1 MGSGS
6 TKILSFDDAAKRFL
20 QADLERIETTF
31 RDLTNGT
38 GELSF
43 TNFKRDVFA
52 YFLPEKLANRLYQV
66 CTNSSR
72 ACMSY
77 KDLICCLALIYYGT
91 SKERMQLLYSLFA
104 NNISNSNGILRWQD
118 VEDFLSQCGDH
129 PPEELDKIFQNHDEI
144 VTQEKFLE
152 WLKLHHG
159 HTTTITDWL
168 MDEQR
173 LHELISSPIDR
184 SSDQYSILA
193 GVTHLSDIEVKELEK
208 SYYSCTY
215 STTNRQQQITLETFS
230 NLLSPV
236 LPPILIP
243 GFFDAFDE
251 NRDGCIDF
259 KEFVCGI
266 SAACRGPY
274 FERYKFLFRV
284 FDRDHHGRLDRSDIV
299 HMSSCLIDV
308 AQFVYVLTIHM
319 NDSPDVYAD
328 DILQNNGNNK
338 TNQIKYFQQEDF
350 LNWCATDALIQ
361 QLIELIFQICHVVL
375 GLRPSTK
382 QEEITIVKQFLRREQ
397 YPFVEAQSGVSSK
410 AYHWINSNRSTS
422 KPGSS
427 WYLISRDWWLRWES
441 PASISSTE
449 PIVTTIQ
456 KKNSLTKLN
465 KLTSGPDNKREP
477 GDIDNSLLID
487 KNSPNTIRV
496 VNDDCVQ
503 LKFGLRRHMHF
514 EMVPELLWLFL
525 RKYYRCNGLGICRK
539 VTYRKKIN
547 KPELDL
553 YPLLIKIYR
562 NQNLS
567 SQQMQAI
574 ATNNTTPNN
583 NNNSHSMDFVYPL
596 LNYVSASLFSS
607 SGTSNSIPAN
617 TQRHYLTCSYFVSPY
632 QTVRSLAEELSKKFG
647 KPLDEL
653 RIWIRYSE
661 NDLRQIDF
669 ESSDDLECQSAGL
682 EQNIDILFET
692 RNTDLTWPEEL
703 YTLAT
708 RSKNVAV
715 QSLASNNNN
724 KNNSTSNAEEEGRG
738 LIGLSNLG
746 NTCFLNAAVQCL
758 SHSFPLTFYFLHKYH
773 LFEINKDNPIG
784 MQGNIALRYGQ
795 LITKL
800 WSTVRGPLAPF
811 ELRDSVAKFGSS
823 RFTDFQQHDSQ
834 EFLSF
839 LLDGLHEDLN
849 RVHNKPYVELKD
861 SDNRPDETVAYEH
874 WANHLARN
882 TSIIVDLFHG
892 LLRSQ
897 VKCSVCEL
905 KSVRFDPFNILSLP
919 LPMDTSIYIEIKLIR
934 LDGSRPTR
942 YGIRLDGDLVVSQLK
957 SQLSTLSSLS
967 IEQIGFF
974 EVTTSSCLRRYPLM
988 DNDQTKI
995 KQLNLRELLA
1005 YELPI
1010 VIKPPEPSDDETP
1023 STTRL
1028 LSYIKAM
1035 HRRLERQE
1043 RYVSPMTR
1051 HKIMFFGQPILIPCG
1066 SENKLTNEDIYKIVF
1081 KQLERLLRKNSDSVY
1096 LSNHAFDC
1104 DDSLKERY
1112 PFTLKHVNEDGKK
1125 CSICSWNRFCLGC
1138 SFESNNQEFNCKS
1151 ENIAIEWESSAYYL
1165 CYLSNREQDVEIHP
1179 SVKSSRSPNND
1190 SMNLDDLS
1198 SIVRLEDCLESF
1210 IKWENLDHKEMFNCK
1225 TCQKLQPA
1233 DKKLDIWKLPPCLI
1247 FHIKRFQLSNT
1258 RWIKSSR
1265 PVRFPI
1271 KSFHPSKYLA
1281 QRSPANTSIQFLPT
1295 EGDISTSSSS
1305 SLSSITTTTT
1315 TTPEAVSS
1323 SSIDNML
1330 ILSPSRLVNGNHN
1343 YIKRDNEPHKGL
1355 PPPEKI
1361 HETIK
1366 KKKKKRFG
1374 QRCKRIDIENSDS
1387 TLQPPKFSQMADRT
1401 LSFGDNSFDA
1411 DNAAYNLYALVCH
1424 YGVIGGGHYVAYVK
1438 NHTNQQWYCFNDS
1451 SCKPVSESVLEQCS
1465 SSAYLLFYERES
1477 LDHRCYMPNVEGKK
1491 QVASEFQLPGD
1502 DRWCSIM

>member
-1 MGSGS
+1 
-6 TKILSFDDAAKRFL
+6 
-20 QADLERIETTF
+20 
-31 RDLTNGT
+31 
-38 GELSF
+38 
-43 TNFKRDVFA
+43 
-52 YFLPEKLANRLYQV
+52 
-66 CTNSSR
+66 
-72 ACMSY
+72 
-77 KDLICCLALIYYGT
+77 
-91 SKERMQLLYSLFA
+91 
-104 NNISNSNGILRWQD
+104 
-118 VEDFLSQCGDH
+118 
-129 PPEELDKIFQNHDEI
+129 
-144 VTQEKFLE
+144 
-152 WLKLHHG
+152 
-159 HTTTITDWL
+159 

-465 KLTSGPDNKREP
+465 KLTSGPDN
-477 GDIDNSLLID
+477 N
-487 KNSPNTIRV
+487 
-496 VNDDCVQ
+496 
-503 LKFGLRRHMHF
+503 
-514 EMVPELLWLFL
+514 
-525 RKYYRCNGLGICRK
+525 
-539 VTYRKKIN
+539 
-547 KPELDL
+547 
-553 YPLLIKIYR
+553 
-562 NQNLS
+562 
-567 SQQMQAI
+567 
-574 ATNNTTPNN
+574 
-583 NNNSHSMDFVYPL
+583 
-596 LNYVSASLFSS
+596 LFSS

-724 KNNSTSNAEEEGRG
+724 NNNSTSNAEEEGRG

-942 YGIRLDGDLVVSQLK
+942 YGIRLDGDLAVSQLK

-1023 STTRL
+1023 STTRS

-1066 SENKLTNEDIYKIVF
+1066 SENKLTNEDIYKI
-1081 KQLERLLRKNSDSVY
+1081 
-1096 LSNHAFDC
+1096 
-1104 DDSLKERY
+1104 
-1112 PFTLKHVNEDGKK
+1112 
-1125 CSICSWNRFCLGC
+1125 
-1138 SFESNNQEFNCKS
+1138 
-1151 ENIAIEWESSAYYL
+1151 
-1165 CYLSNREQDVEIHP
+1165 DVEIHP

-1281 QRSPANTSIQFLPT
+1281 QRSPTNTSIQFLPT

-1374 QRCKRIDIENSDS
+1374 QRRKRIDIETSDS